1 MPPTGGNAHSLGSG
15 GAHDG
20 RAQVYNF
27 RMWLK
32 HLKQR
37 FTKTS
42 TRLTGELATLFR
54 HGGDERFYDE
64 LEMRLLAADVGA
76 AASLSIIG
84 KLKDRAKRGSAG
96 DLDALLA
103 GLRDEIA
110 AILKPCETANGEMPA
125 ARPDGAP
132 FVIMVVGVNGVGKT
146 TTIGKL
152 GHQYKT
158 RGWSVTFAA
167 GDTFRAAAIE
177 QLQAWG
183 RRCGA
188 AVVAQRPGADG
199 AAVLFDAMA
208 SARAK
213 GADVLLADTA
223 GRLHTDHNLMQELKK
238 AQRALARHDQTAPHE
253 TLLVVDGGAG
263 QNALAQIKAFHDALG
278 VTGIAVTKLDG
289 TAKGGVLVAMAAELA
304 LPIRFIGV
312 GEAAADLRPF
322 RAREYAGALL
332 GMDDAA
338 A

>member
-1 MPPTGGNAHSLGSG
+1 MGR
-15 GAHDG
+15 DG
-20 RAQVYNF
+20 RVYNPSMLF
-27 RMWLK
+27 GQ
-32 HLKQR
+32 LKQR
-37 FTKTS
+37 FAKTS
-42 TRLTGELATLFR
+42 TRLTGELAALFR
-54 HGGDERFYDE
+54 RGDDARFYDE
-64 LEMRLLAADVGA
+64 LETRLLAADVGA
-76 AASLSIIG
+76 AASLALMD
-84 KLKDRAKRGSAG
+84 KLKGRAKRGGAD

-103 GLRDEIA
+103 MLRDEIA

-125 ARPDGAP
+125 PRPDGAP
-132 FVIMVVGVNGVGKT
+132 FVIMAVGVNGVGKT
-146 TTIGKL
+146 TTLGKL
-152 GHQYKT
+152 GHRYKT

-177 QLQAWG
+177 QLQEWG

-188 AVVAQRPGADG
+188 SVVAQRPGADG

-223 GRLHTDHNLMQELKK
+223 GRLHTDRNLMQELQK
-238 AQRALARHDQTAPHE
+238 AKRAVARHDESAPHE

-263 QNALAQIKAFHDALG
+263 QNVLAQARAFHDALG
-278 VTGIAVTKLDG
+278 ITGLAVTKLDG

-312 GEAAADLRPF
+312 GEAPADLRPF

-332 GMDDAA
+332 GIDDEAP
-338 A
+338 

>member
-1 MPPTGGNAHSLGSG
+1 
-15 GAHDG
+15 
-20 RAQVYNF
+20 
-27 RMWLK
+27 MWLK
-32 HLKQR
+32 HLRQR
-37 FTKTS
+37 FAKTS
-42 TRLTGELATLFR
+42 TRLTGELAALFR
-54 HGGDERFYDE
+54 RGGDERFYDE
-64 LEMRLLAADVGA
+64 LETRLLAADVGA
-76 AASLSIIG
+76 AASLSIID
-84 KLKDRAKRGSAG
+84 KLKDRARQGGAD

-110 AILKPCETANGEMPA
+110 AILQPCESAHRETPA

-132 FVIMVVGVNGVGKT
+132 FVIMAVGVNGAGKT

-152 GHQYKT
+152 GHQYRE
-158 RGWSVTFAA
+158 RGLSVMFAA

-188 AVVAQRPGADG
+188 AVVAQQPGADG

-223 GRLHTDHNLMQELKK
+223 GRLHTDRNLMQELEK
-238 AQRALARHDQTAPHE
+238 AKRAVARHDETAPHE

-263 QNALAQIKAFHDALG
+263 QNALAQIRTFHDALG

-312 GEAAADLRPF
+312 GEAAAEPMRPAAAHGPLPADRWGTPVRSPGSSASQLRPSP
-322 RAREYAGALL
+322 
-332 GMDDAA
+332 GMSWPVRMRSMA
-338 A
+338 

>member
-1 MPPTGGNAHSLGSG
+1 MLF
-15 GAHDG
+15 G
-20 RAQVYNF
+20 R
-27 RMWLK
+27 
-32 HLKQR
+32 LKQR
-37 FTKTS
+37 FAKTS
-42 TRLTGELATLFR
+42 TRLTGELAALFR
-54 HGGDERFYDE
+54 RGGDGRFYDE
-64 LEMRLLAADVGA
+64 LETRLLAADVGA
-76 AASLSIIG
+76 AASLSLIDG
-84 KLKDRAKRGSAG
+84 LKERAKRSGAG

-103 GLRDEIA
+103 MLRDEIA
-110 AILKPCETANGEMPA
+110 TMLKPCETANGEMPSR
-125 ARPDGAP
+125 RPDGAP
-132 FVIMVVGVNGVGKT
+132 FVIMAVGVNGVGKT
-146 TTIGKL
+146 TTLGKL

-188 AVVAQRPGADG
+188 SVVAQQPGADG

-223 GRLHTDHNLMQELKK
+223 GRMHTDRNLMRELQK
-238 AQRALARHDQTAPHE
+238 AKRAVARHDESAPHE
-253 TLLVVDGGAG
+253 MLLVVDGGAG
-263 QNALAQIKAFHDALG
+263 QNTLAQVKAFHDALG

-289 TAKGGVLVAMAAELA
+289 TAKGGVLVAMAAEFT

-312 GEAAADLRPF
+312 GEAPADLRPF

-332 GMDDAA
+332 GIDDEAS
-338 A
+338 